1 MVRVTREGFAALV
14 VGEPERVPDELSDAL
29 EAVREPRAELVLE
42 RADAEAT
49 CWVGDD
55 VACLLVPEPDGVFRA
70 FSLDFDEL
78 PVALLRAVGAR
89 EAAPPAAPGVVVSP
103 GELAAALARA
113 ARGEPA
119 GGRLGPVL
127 DGFAAHWR
135 IGDGERSVEVIDTDA
150 GCWAV
155 EPSDGAVEL
164 RPVGAEWIAEATA
177 DLLSHA

>member
-1 MVRVTREGFAALV
+1 MVRVTREGFAGLLV
-14 VGEPERVPDELSDAL
+14 GRPADVADELSDAL

-55 VACLLVPEPDGVFRA
+55 AACLLVPEADGVFRA

-89 EAAPPAAPGVVVSP
+89 EAAPPDAARLEVTP
-103 GELAAALARA
+103 GELAGGLARA

-119 GGRLGPVL
+119 EGRLGAVL

-135 IGDGERSVEVIDTDA
+135 IGDGERAVEVIDTAA

-155 EPSDGAVEL
+155 EPTAAAVEL
-164 RPVGAEWIAEATA
+164 RPVGGEWIAEATTE
-177 DLLSHA
+177 LLRA